1 MNLDFLIPISFF
13 AAAAWTVNILVEAYR
28 ARQRMRIA
36 ADFHSKLLER
46 VNSTQEFGAFLS
58 TTGGARFLDS
68 LTVTHEGGPH
78 VRILRAAQSGL
89 MLLALGIGLFLYG
102 SSRDIPGRA
111 DDAVFLFATV
121 AASLGIGLLLSAG
134 ASYGLSKRMGLMNGE
149 ITGRSHSP
157 HAA

>member
-1 MNLDFLIPISFF
+1 MNADFLIPISFF
-13 AAAAWTVNILVEAYR
+13 AAVVWIVNILVEAYR

-36 ADFHSKLLER
+36 ADFHTKLLER
-46 VNSTQEFGAFLS
+46 VNSTQEFGAFLN
-58 TTGGARFLDS
+58 TTGGARFIDS
-68 LTVTHEGGPH
+68 LTVTHEGGAH

-89 MLLALGIGLFLYG
+89 VLLVLGIGLFIFG
-102 SSRDIPGRA
+102 RRDMPGRVE
-111 DDAVFLFATV
+111 DGIFLFATV

-149 ITGRSHSP
+149 IAGRSHSP